1 MPETRSH
8 RSTHSPGRLLRLTL
22 VAALFSG
29 TLGLAGVAAAQF
41 ALPDGMAP
49 DEPRV
54 TVRLVTDV
62 EQVAPGERFWIA
74 AVFDLAPDWHIYWR
88 NPGDAGS
95 PTGVEFT
102 LPDGVEI
109 SDLHWPRPERFKQ
122 PGGLV
127 GYGYENQAA
136 FLLQVR
142 APESIEPGQMLSIEA
157 RTNWLVCREVCIPGE
172 KTLAAAVL
180 IGETTERQHGQQFRR
195 WRDQLPADNPS
206 AAGVRVIEA
215 GGTVGDDFHARLRF
229 ERPVDQV
236 DWFPHAYEIAVIE
249 DVNLRIGD
257 DARDATLRFTL
268 EPFAGQSFNADRVT
282 GLLVWRDEAGQ
293 HAAPLSIPVDN

>member
-1 MPETRSH
+1 MRETRSQK
-8 RSTHSPGRLLRLTL
+8 STHAPGRLLRLTL
-22 VAALFSG
+22 VTAL
-29 TLGLAGVAAAQF
+29 LAGLASAAVAQF
-41 ALPDGMAP
+41 ALPDGVVP

-54 TVRLVTDV
+54 TVRLLTDV
-62 EQVAPGERFWIA
+62 KQVAPGERFWIA

-95 PTGVEFT
+95 PTRVEFT
-102 LPDGVEI
+102 LPDGVEKTE
-109 SDLHWPRPERFKQ
+109 LHWPRPTRFEQ

-136 FLLQVR
+136 FLLQAR

-157 RTNWLVCREVCIPGE
+157 RTDWLVCREVCIPGD
-172 KTLAAAVL
+172 KTLAAAVR
-180 IGETTERQHGQQFRR
+180 IGETTERQHEQQFRR

-206 AAGVRVIEA
+206 AAGVRVLEA
-215 GGTVGDDFHARLRF
+215 GGTVGDAFHARLRF

-236 DWFPHAYEIAVIE
+236 DWFPHAYEIAAVE

-257 DARDATLRFTL
+257 DARAATLRFTL
-268 EPFAGQSFNADRVT
+268 EPFAGQTFDADRVT
-282 GLLVWRDEAGQ
+282 GLLVWRDEAGR
-293 HAAPLSIPVDN
+293 HAAPLSIPVDR